1 MSLTR
6 YILAASILAGSAG
19 LATAQADLVI
29 PAAAATDGA
38 GGSRWATE
46 VILHN
51 AGIVE
56 APVTLSFHNVNG
68 EVGQAEALLPPR
80 STTVLQDIVSAI
92 FGVGGTGAVLIETD
106 DIHVGK
112 LAVTSRTY
120 NRGRDDSVGEYG
132 QGIPALTSF
141 DSLSDGDTGVLT
153 APPAVV
159 QTRFNAGLYATEDT
173 TILWR
178 LLRNNGTVA
187 AEVER
192 TYVGGTHTQHNGAVR
207 ALFDVEPRNADVL
220 HAIVQEGNAYV
231 YGSSINNITG
241 DPTYIP
247 AIAVRENLSVEI
259 LGVDLD
265 ENGTV
270 DIFDEDGN
278 GVLDQPV
285 TLATTSFPNFFRV
298 IAIDPEGESLTYSLV
313 NAPPDVALIDDIGTI
328 QWVPGSNL
336 AGTSGSLT
344 VRVSDGT
351 DASELL
357 IPVLFR

>member
-1 MSLTR
+1 MSFTR
-6 YILAASILAGSAG
+6 YLLAASILVGSSAV
-19 LATAQADLVI
+19 AAAQADLVI
-29 PAAAATDGA
+29 PAAAATEGA
-38 GGSRWATE
+38 GGSRWSTE
-46 VILHN
+46 VIFHN
-51 AGIVE
+51 AGIVD

-68 EVGQAEALLPPR
+68 EVGQAEAILPAR
-80 STTVLQDIVSAI
+80 STTVFQDIVGAI
-92 FGVGGTGAVLIETD
+92 FGVGGTGAILIETED
-106 DIHVGK
+106 TLVGK

-132 QGIPALTSF
+132 QGIPALTASG
-141 DSLSDGDTGVLT
+141 SLSDGDTGVLT

-159 QTRFNAGLYATEDT
+159 RTRFNAGLYATEDT

-178 LLRNNGTVA
+178 LVRNNGTVA

-192 TYVGGTHTQHNGAVR
+192 TYVAGTHTQHNGAVR
-207 ALFDVEPRNADVL
+207 ALFDVEPQNADVL
-220 HAIVQEGNAYV
+220 HAVLQEGTAYV

-241 DPTYIP
+241 DPTYVP
-247 AIAVRENLSVEI
+247 AISVRENLSVEI

-278 GVLDQPV
+278 GVLDEPV
-285 TLATTSFPNFFRV
+285 TLATANFPNFFRV
-298 IAIDPEGESLTYSLV
+298 IAVDPEGQPLTYSLV
-313 NAPPDVALIDDIGTI
+313 NAPSDVALIDEIGTI
-328 QWVPGSNL
+328 QWVPSGGLS
-336 AGTSGSLT
+336 GTSGSLT

-351 DASELL
+351 DTSELI